1 MTLAHFLD
9 GLRCADCGALNV
21 LRLDP
26 IRALVECTECGT
38 SALVVPEIGKEVR

>member
-9 GLRCADCGALNV
+9 GLCCADCGAINV

-26 IRALVECTECGT
+26 LHALIECTKCGT
-38 SALVVPEIGKEVR
+38 SALIVPEIGKEIR